1 MGLWWLLLPV
11 CGLVV
16 RHTCEAATVKIGFLV
31 DWGLGSPLYPAVA
44 QAAAQAAARGFG
56 DSGGVFTRGDRVE

>member
-1 MGLWWLLLPV
+1 M
-11 CGLVV
+11 
-16 RHTCEAATVKIGFLV
+16 

-56 DSGGVFTRGDRVE
+56 DSGGVFTQGDRAEWVWHDSACDAQKVSGLP